1 MGRVPLSH
9 EVMLKL
15 GALRMQVLDG
25 DYETGSF
32 LLVRERERERS
43 RGKGRV

>member
-1 MGRVPLSH
+1 MNRLPLSH

-25 DYETGSF
+25 DHETGSF
-32 LLVRERERERS
+32 LLVKERERGEV
-43 RGKGRV
+43 GEV